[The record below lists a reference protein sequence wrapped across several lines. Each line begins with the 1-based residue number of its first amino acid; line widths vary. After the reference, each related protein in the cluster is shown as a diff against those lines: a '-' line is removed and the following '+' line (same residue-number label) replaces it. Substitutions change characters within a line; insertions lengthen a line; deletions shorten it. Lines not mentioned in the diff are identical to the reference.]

1 MKVLAGELTE
11 TVYYS
16 PDNGEREEGG
26 APLKIKSCNTHRAND
41 VAYISDEIGL
51 HRVHNPSSGRI
62 AVSLHCKL
70 LVTFLICFESGC

>member
-1 MKVLAGELTE
+1 MKVLAGELSE

-16 PDNGEREEGG
+16 PSSEEEGTQ
-26 APLKIKSCNTHRAND
+26 PLRVKFSNTHHANE

-51 HRVHNPSSGRI
+51 HRVHNPSRNQI

-70 LVTFLICFESGC
+70 LDT